1 MESIVGFG
9 RKFVRKGF
17 AVNTFDAIMDSSG
30 GVMKRSLRGW
40 QLLLLGVGTMVSKG
54 GQRTP
59 HSGKLQARAVL
70 THSAVIMTHIASAAA
85 LPCRSAQVGLRA

>member
-1 MESIVGFG
+1 MVAAMEAVVGFG

-54 GQRTP
+54 GQRRP
-59 HSGKLQARAVL
+59 HGGGLQARAVL
-70 THSAVIMTHIASAAA
+70 TRCADSS
-85 LPCRSAQVGLRA
+85 